1 MANTT
6 ATDNNLFFLTL
17 YIIGVTYIFNRMVES
32 IADQIKFEYKKGDV
46 DEQLKKKEIQG
57 DIGISF
63 KLKPSYSLDDLKEL
77 SISIENKSKNLAV
90 YVDWDNCSLVVE
102 HNKQSCRVIRK
113 SPDLTRDLAVP
124 QSPSLIAPTKTLTEL
139 VTAENVFERDKESGT
154 YTPKKPIVNIT
165 GLKSSPVKAQ
175 RKLYANFMKR
185 RNNLDFSLQ
194 LVLRISELPV
204 GLVPGQEIPPMY
216 IVDCPFTIRK
226 LPWTY
231 ALPWNKKK

>member
-1 MANTT
+1 MANTA

-17 YIIGVTYIFNRMVES
+17 YIIGVTYIFNQMVES
-32 IADQIKFEYKKGDV
+32 IADQIKFEYKKGVV
-46 DEQLKKKEIQG
+46 DEQLKQQELQ
-57 DIGISF
+57 DDVGISF
-63 KLKPSYSLDDLKEL
+63 KLKALYSLDDVKEL
-77 SISIENKSKNLAV
+77 SVSIENKSKNLAI

-102 HNKQSCRVIRK
+102 HNKQSRRVIRK

-124 QSPSLIAPTKTLTEL
+124 QSPSLIAPTKTLTES
-139 VTAENVFERDKESGT
+139 VSAEDVFERDKESGT

-165 GLKSSPVKAQ
+165 ALKNSPVKAQ
-175 RKLYANFMKR
+175 KKLYSNFMKR

-194 LVLRISELPV
+194 LVLRISQLRV
-204 GLVPGQEIPPMY
+204 GLIPGKDIPPVC
-216 IVDCPFTIRK
+216 IVNCPFTIKK